1 MRRISEIICESIR
14 ACCEMGK
21 NEHFKSDEYILDNP
35 DFKKITQADFL
46 TRKNNEVRHE
56 TWDELNDVLI
66 KIIGEKKY
74 DWESLETC
82 DWDNLK
88 KFNNWES
95 LNWRL
100 CGCLRKCEDI

>member
-14 ACCEMGK
+14 ACCEMCEK
-21 NEHFKSDEYILDNP
+21 EHDKMDEFVKDSP

-46 TRKNNEVRHE
+46 TRKNNEVRHD
-56 TWDELNDVLI
+56 TWNELNEVLI
-66 KIIGEKKY
+66 KIIKEKKY

-88 KFNNWES
+88 KCDWDS
-95 LNWRL
+95 LKR
-100 CGCLRKCEDI
+100 G